1 MESLIKLNKKKKIIL
16 GILFICIILIVA
28 LILFS
33 YHDNESNDEV
43 LFRYSYESR
52 AWDPVD
58 FGFVIYNNGIIEEY
72 DNIKD
77 RELKKGKLTKKELKE
92 LQDLSLKVK
101 DECVFDQEYIFFDA
115 GTIDYEIYNNKLSKW
130 ILLKR
135 SGSSKCINNSKESQK
150 ILELIKELYYKYID
164 TDDNIFIY

>member
-1 MESLIKLNKKKKIIL
+1 MEII
-16 GILFICIILIVA
+16 
-28 LILFS
+28 
-33 YHDNESNDEV
+33 
-43 LFRYSYESR
+43 
-52 AWDPVD
+52 
-58 FGFVIYNNGIIEEY
+58 
-72 DNIKD
+72 
-77 RELKKGKLTKKELKE
+77 
-92 LQDLSLKVK
+92 QDLSLKVK

-135 SGSSKCINNSKESQK
+135 SGSSKGINNSKESQK